1 MLIVAGNQVPV
12 IPLGEVVP
20 SVGAT
25 SPAQNGAMAAKSGV
39 ILGLTVTLRVCVVAH
54 CPAAGVNTY
63 EPEVVLLMVAGNQV
77 PVIPLGEV
85 VPSVGATSPAQKGAM
100 AAKSGVTFGV
110 TVTFRVCVVAHCPAA
125 GVNT

>member
-1 MLIVAGNQVPV
+1 MLMVAGNQVPV

-54 CPAAGVNTY
+54 CPAAGVNT
-63 EPEVVLLMVAGNQV
+63 
-77 PVIPLGEV
+77 
-85 VPSVGATSPAQKGAM
+85 
-100 AAKSGVTFGV
+100 
-110 TVTFRVCVVAHCPAA
+110 
-125 GVNT
+125 